1 MFSIPHLII
10 IFVVVLVVF
19 GPEKL
24 PELARNIGKIMG
36 EFRRAT
42 GDLQN
47 TFEGHLREIE
57 RESSLRQPPPSAGS
71 TIAPPTAPA
80 TQNPIAQPKTESA
93 SAPGTV
99 PSDAPHGWTVAPSD
113 SAAGENAGT
122 PAGSSAEASGAT
134 QADVAHLQPDAG
146 KITQEPLAS
155 PPSASPQGEQGNKQP
170 DAGLASAAG
179 AAEPGREKGS
189 DGGSA
194 N

>member
-1 MFSIPHLII
+1 MFSIPHLVI

-47 TFEGHLREIE
+47 TFEGHLRDIE

-71 TIAPPTAPA
+71 TIVPPAAPA
-80 TQNPIAQPKTESA
+80 TQSTIAPPKTEST

-99 PSDAPHGWTVAPSD
+99 PGDAPHGSTVAPPNAST
-113 SAAGENAGT
+113 SENAGT
-122 PAGSSAEASGAT
+122 AAASSAETPGAT
-134 QADVAHLQPDAG
+134 QADVTHLQPDAVNL
-146 KITQEPLAS
+146 TQ
-155 PPSASPQGEQGNKQP
+155 GQP
-170 DAGLASAAG
+170 GQSSAA
-179 AAEPGREKGS
+179 AAPELGHEKGS
-189 DGGSA
+189 DGGHP